1 MGKLKETKN
10 FCWWARERKI
20 SHTKTQR
27 HEDFLGALL
36 RQRRHAGAGIK
47 KEFKST
53 CSRSLAKENK
63 EVFLLFELRK

>member
-10 FCWWARERKI
+10 FCWWARE
-20 SHTKTQR
+20 Q
-27 HEDFLGALL
+27 E
-36 RQRRHAGAGIK
+36 K